1 MKIDPFLCPGRPG
14 KPLAVFV
21 HGMGMD
27 ASIWSSP
34 TDARVL
40 AGRYPVT
47 ILLRDHDLEMRTA
60 FMDLRDL
67 GYPVLT
73 WSQSRPVGPIG
84 IAVEELCEVIS
95 RHSPSASS
103 GILLI
108 CHSRGGLIA
117 RKYLET
123 PDRRVQFLAT
133 LSTPHRG
140 TTLAR
145 WATYVSPLASFLDRC
160 IEKAVRRE
168 ARTALLRIL
177 GFLGSDGLKE
187 LLPGS
192 SFYGG
197 LHDSPQAGARY
208 VSVGGTSPDLLRL
221 NGRTLPEVMARF
233 IPKQGLPP
241 EMREGEG
248 DGLVSRA
255 SSVMPFAD
263 RHHDFPVNHASIL
276 FDPVVRQTLLA
287 ELQSLSL

>member
-1 MKIDPFLCPGRPG
+1 MKIEAVFCPGRPG
-14 KPLAVFV
+14 KPLAVFI

-27 ASIWSSP
+27 ASIWVSP
-34 TDARVL
+34 AKARVL

-47 ILLRDHDLEMRTA
+47 ILLRDHDLELRTA

-73 WSQSRPVGPIG
+73 WSQSRPIGPIG
-84 IAVEELCEVIS
+84 IAVEELREVIS

-133 LSTPHRG
+133 LSTPHQG

-145 WATYVSPLASFLDRC
+145 WGTYVSPLASFLDLC

-168 ARTALLRIL
+168 ARTALQRVL
-177 GFLGSDGLKE
+177 GFLSSDGLKE

-192 SFYGG
+192 SFYGD
-197 LHDSPQAGARY
+197 LHDSPQPGAGY
-208 VSVGGTSPDLLRL
+208 VSAGGTSPDLLRL
-221 NGRTLPEVMARF
+221 NGRSLSEVMARLM
-233 IPKQGLPP
+233 PKQGLPP

-263 RHHDFPVNHASIL
+263 RHYDFSVNHAAVL
-276 FDPVVRQTLLA
+276 FNHEVRRTIIA
-287 ELQSLSL
+287 EVQSLSL